1 MTPAELSRTV
11 LRSVRGAVEERELS
25 VAVPARIVV
34 QPPPRPGC
42 GDYASN
48 IALQL
53 AGPAGRPAR
62 EVAEILRKRLAG
74 SAGIARVDIAGPGF
88 LNFTLGDGA
97 LAGLVREVLAR
108 GAAYGEPSVSR
119 ELSVSG
125 KASDSG
131 KASASGGGQGSG
143 ASGPVGASVG
153 GGARGLVV
161 AEVLARIGA
170 GGGDRAAGRGDHVA
184 CLGDG
189 PGGEGAVFVNCLS
202 ASGPSGSSSESAVAE
217 IAAVASVASGASD
230 FTVAFADV
238 HGHAPVAVSP
248 SAPVAASSSASASPS
263 ASVSSSASAC
273 SARAELA
280 GLVTRL
286 GSDEARWVLLR
297 PAAQDPVRVPER
309 PVQRE
314 ENPRFRVQ
322 YAYARTRAMV
332 RGARELGFAGEPGE
346 VMAAGDGPVESGHPL
361 DPHHLRDPQGPA
373 GGRSSRTLQALQ
385 TCLATYP
392 SATESALR
400 LGAPD
405 RLVRHLEATADAWL
419 RCREELPPLP
429 VGEEKPLAVHRARLA
444 LAEAAGTVLGNGL
457 RLLGISASEYV

>member
-97 LAGLVREVLAR
+97 LAGLVRDVLAR
-108 GAAYGEPSVSR
+108 GDAYGEPSASG
-119 ELSVSG
+119 EPSDSG
-125 KASDSG
+125 KASDSA
-131 KASASGGGQGSG
+131 KAGASGGGQGSG
-143 ASGPVGASVG
+143 ASGPVAASVG

-170 GGGDRAAGRGDHVA
+170 GGAGRAAGRGDHVA
-184 CLGDG
+184 CLDDG
-189 PGGEGAVFVNCLS
+189 LVGEGADFVNCLS
-202 ASGPSGSSSESAVAE
+202 ASGSSGARSESAVAAV
-217 IAAVASVASGASD
+217 AAVASHSTASGS
-230 FTVAFADV
+230 TVALADV
-238 HGHAPVAVSP
+238 HGHAPVAVS
-248 SAPVAASSSASASPS
+248 SSASPS
-263 ASVSSSASAC
+263 ASASTSVSSSA

-280 GLVTRL
+280 GLVARL

-346 VMAAGDGPVESGHPL
+346 VMTAGDGPVESGRPL
-361 DPHHLRDPQGPA
+361 DPYHPRDPQGPA

-429 VGEEKPLAVHRARLA
+429 VGEEKPSAVHRARLA

-457 RLLGISASEYV
+457 RLLGISAPEYV